1 MANSILSAKVM
12 QSEAAAIAW
21 VESKVWPQGP
31 VCPHCGGT
39 DRIGKMG
46 GKATRIGLWKCYQ
59 CRKQFTVK
67 VGTVFE
73 DSHVPMNL
81 WLQAMYLLC
90 SSKKGISS
98 NQLSR
103 TLGVTLKTAWF
114 MSHRIREAMRVTG
127 VGPMGGEGEIVEVD
141 ETYIGRLEGQPKRPR
156 ANQSSKN
163 TVLTLVQR
171 GGGARSFHIDGAT
184 IAEVAPIIRA
194 NLAREARLMTDE
206 SNIYPEVGADFASHE
221 TVKHSDKE
229 YVRYWNE
236 VTDKTGVNGKPVVVT
251 HTIATNTVEGYY
263 SIFKRG
269 MKGVYQHCK
278 EKHLHRYLS
287 EFDFRY
293 SNRVRFGVDD
303 VERTARA
310 VQGVVGKRLTY
321 RTTRH

>member
-1 MANSILSAKVM
+1 M
-12 QSEAAAIAW
+12 QNEAAAIAW
-21 VESKVWPQGP
+21 VEARVWPDGP
-31 VCPHCGGT
+31 VCPHCGGVE
-39 DRIGKMG
+39 RIGKMG

-114 MSHRIREAMRVTG
+114 MSHRIREAMRVVG
-127 VGPMGGEGEIVEVD
+127 VEPMGGAGKVVEID
-141 ETYIGRLEGQPKRPR
+141 ETLQGRIDGAPKYVPHGKHFTWR
-156 ANQSSKN
+156 N
-163 TVLTLVQR
+163 TVLSLVER
-171 GGGARSFHIDGAT
+171 DGAVRSFHVEGAT
-184 IAEVAPIIRA
+184 MASMLPIIRA
-194 NLAREARLMTDE
+194 NVNKETALMTDE
-206 SNIYPEVGADFASHE
+206 LTAYKKLGDEFDSHRS
-221 TVKHSDKE
+221 VNHSDKE
-229 YVRYWNE
+229 YARGS
-236 VTDKTGVNGKPVVVT
+236 VT
-251 HTIATNTVEGYY
+251 TNTVEGYF

-269 MKGVYQHCK
+269 MKGVYQHCG
-278 EKHLHRYLS
+278 EKHLHRYLA

-293 SNRVRFGVDD
+293 SNRVRLGVDD

-310 VQGVVGKRLTY
+310 VKGIVGKRLTY
-321 RTTRH
+321 R

>member
-1 MANSILSAKVM
+1 MANSVLSARVL

-21 VESKVWPQGP
+21 VEARVWPEGP
-31 VCPHCGGT
+31 VCPHCGGVE
-39 DRIGKMG
+39 RIGKMG

-81 WLQAMYLLC
+81 WLQAMYMLC

-114 MSHRIREAMRVTG
+114 MSHRIREAMRVVG
-127 VGPMGGEGEIVEVD
+127 VEPMGGAGEVVEID
-141 ETYIGRLEGQPKRPR
+141 ETLMGKVEGAPKRLR
-156 ANQSSKN
+156 TGGSKDRN
-163 TVLTLVQR
+163 IVLTLVQR
-171 GGGARSFHIDGAT
+171 GGEARSFHVDSKF
-184 IAEVAPIIRA
+184 IADVMPIV
-194 NLAREARLMTDE
+194 RENVKRETWINTDE
-206 SNIYPEVGADFASHE
+206 AKHYYDMGKDFALHQ
-221 TVKHSDKE
+221 TVNHSQDE
-229 YVRYWNE
+229 YAKYSAVA
-236 VTDKTGVNGKPVVVT
+236 TFPDGKQYVVT
-251 HTIATNTVEGYY
+251 TNTVEGFY

-269 MKGVYQHCK
+269 MKGVYQHCA
-278 EKHLHRYLS
+278 EKHLHRYLA

-293 SNRVRFGVDD
+293 SNRVRLGVDD

-310 VQGVVGKRLTY
+310 VKGIVGKRLTY
-321 RTTRH
+321 R

>member
-12 QSEAAAIAW
+12 QNEAAAIAW
-21 VESKVWPQGP
+21 VEARVWPQGP
-31 VCPHCGGT
+31 VCPHCGGF

-46 GKATRIGLWKCYQ
+46 GNATRIGLYKCYQ

-114 MSHRIREAMRVTG
+114 MSHRIREAMRVVG
-127 VGPMGGEGEIVEVD
+127 VEPMGGAGEIVEVD
-141 ETYIGRLEGQPKRPR
+141 ETAIGRREGVGGKSVPMPKGGF
-156 ANQSSKN
+156 AHKN
-163 TVLTLVQR
+163 VVLTLVER
-171 GGGARSFHIDGAT
+171 GGSARSFHIDGT
-184 IAEVAPIIRA
+184 RSDDIVPVVRE
-194 NLAREARLMTDE
+194 NLRKESVMMTDE
-206 SNIYPEVGADFASHE
+206 APVYRQIGTEMAAHGAVEHGRGII
-221 TVKHSDKE
+221 H
-229 YVRYWNE
+229 
-236 VTDKTGVNGKPVVVT
+236 
-251 HTIATNTVEGYY
+251 TNTVEGYY

-269 MKGVYQHCK
+269 MKGTYQHCK
-278 EKHLHRYLS
+278 EKHLHRYLA

-293 SNRVRFGVDD
+293 SNRVRLGVDD
-303 VERTARA
+303 VERTERA
-310 VQGVVGKRLTY
+310 VKGIVGKRLTY
-321 RTTRH
+321 ATPRK